1 MMQLQPITLPSTLL
15 APTPVKAVQAEK
27 PSASLLAPQEDDFV
41 RQSNVRVGRDDFGDG
56 FKAGVFT
63 ALIGTFVLAS
73 IFNSGKQAQLK
84 QLFVQYEKE
93 VRADER
99 KKIHQKALGQK
110 SFNTVVSTVPNNE
123 SETNDSIKNI
133 ETAIEK
139 TTFSFKPTRNSE
151 SFN

>member
-27 PSASLLAPQEDDFV
+27 PSASLLAPQKDDFV

-56 FKAGVFT
+56 FKAGIFT

-84 QLFVQYEKE
+84 QLFVQ
-93 VRADER
+93 
-99 KKIHQKALGQK
+99 
-110 SFNTVVSTVPNNE
+110 
-123 SETNDSIKNI
+123 
-133 ETAIEK
+133 
-139 TTFSFKPTRNSE
+139 
-151 SFN
+151 